1 MDVRGSCG
9 GDMRW
14 ELMEEMRGTSG
25 NLVGDAFTIALLG
38 AVVHGENTTNSIF
51 IWPFF
56 HTGVTIADPLLNWL
70 SAIPFIC
77 FRRSFLWRSPDMWYC
92 LWCYMRELF
101 RPGVFKLNGRVFL
114 F

>member
-1 MDVRGSCG
+1 VDVRGSCG

-56 HTGVTIADPLLNWL
+56 HTGVTIVDPLLNWL
-70 SAIPFIC
+70 SAIPFYMLSAFISLAIVGC
-77 FRRSFLWRSPDMWYC
+77 VVLPVVLYAGAVSTWR
-92 LWCYMRELF
+92 F
-101 RPGVFKLNGRVFL
+101 
-114 F
+114 